1 MKNILVSAVLIT
13 ILGIV
18 VTGSIDVTSIIDFIG
33 NIIHLLGIII
43 SFIIQVIIKIIE
55 ALL

>member
-18 VTGSIDVTSIIDFIG
+18 VTGSIDVTSLIDFIG